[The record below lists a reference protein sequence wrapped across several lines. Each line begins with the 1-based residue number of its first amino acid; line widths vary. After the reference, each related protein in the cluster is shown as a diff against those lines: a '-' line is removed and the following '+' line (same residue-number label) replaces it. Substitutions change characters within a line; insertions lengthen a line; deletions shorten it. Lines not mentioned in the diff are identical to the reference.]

1 MVTLKQLI
9 NRFNFLD
16 EKQFV
21 NHDCIRRKI
30 RRDPLTGKIPAIYV
44 SGNFRD
50 AHNIFA
56 CISASEQKRNKPIAY
71 QIERRN
77 GTAKRFLDFICNM
90 IATQWLRHDKVL
102 IMDNA
107 AIHVGKESRVVKDLL
122 WETVI
127 DGIPLRIL
135 VVYLPPRCPELNPI
149 EKIFH
154 ILSKRVQRFKETET
168 TEHAEILKVVTNIM
182 DNLCFELI
190 KITICSCNYSI

>member
-1 MVTLKQLI
+1 MD
-9 NRFNFLD
+9 RFNFLD

-71 QIERRN
+71 QIERKN
-77 GTAKRFLDFICNM
+77 GTAKSFLDFICNM
-90 IATQWLRHDKVL
+90 IATRWLRHDEVL

-107 AIHVGKESRVVKDLL
+107 AIHVGKEARVVKDLL

-127 DGIPLRIL
+127 DGRPLRIL

-168 TEHAEILKVVTNIM
+168 TEHAEILKVVTNVM
-182 DNLCFELI
+182 DNLSYELI
-190 KITICSCNYSI
+190 KKFAAVIIIISIIY